1 MPGKPLLDS
10 GTADFRTEQEGK
22 VSPLATRLF
31 NLSGV
36 SGVFF
41 ASDFLTVSKGEDADW
56 TTLKPQI
63 FEQIM
68 DFYSAEEPLF
78 NDGEEVKDSLEIN
91 DDDSEVVQMIKE
103 LLELR
108 IRPSV
113 QEDGGDIVFKDFDEE
128 SGVVYLTMQGSCSGC
143 PSSSVTL
150 KSGIENMLMHYI
162 PEVTE
167 VKAAGEDEDD
177 DDDDDLMHR
186 ILTSSQK

>member
-1 MPGKPLLDS
+1 M
-10 GTADFRTEQEGK
+10 
-22 VSPLATRLF
+22 SPLAKRLF

-36 SGVFF
+36 NGVFF
-41 ASDFLTVSKGEDADW
+41 ASDFLTVSKSEDSDW

-68 DFYSAEEPLF
+68 DFYSAGEPLF
-78 NDGEEVKDSLEIN
+78 SEGNEHKDSLEIN

-167 VKAAGEDEDD
+167 VRQFVEDGDPLEGFDDAPVIRTSPKRGGDHPAAS
-177 DDDDDLMHR
+177 
-186 ILTSSQK
+186 I